1 MKKRI
6 INVSLLL
13 SLAGLLLLTLSGCL
27 SMSPSDFTPYSA
39 AKTGDLAAVKAYIE
53 DGGRIEATSAIS
65 GDDYTLLWKA
75 AEYGQMEVVKY
86 LVEQGAN
93 VNALGRRRDGSNRY
107 SPYAVALQNKHNDV
121 ADYLTEHGGTLI
133 VQ

>member
-1 MKKRI
+1 
-6 INVSLLL
+6 
-13 SLAGLLLLTLSGCL
+13 
-27 SMSPSDFTPYSA
+27 
-39 AKTGDLAAVKAYIE
+39 
-53 DGGRIEATSAIS
+53 
-65 GDDYTLLWKA
+65 
-75 AEYGQMEVVKY
+75 MEVVKY